1 MYHDRGNPVSCAEL
15 TASAS
20 RVIVALGYHRITNT
34 VPRNDLD
41 AEKYA
46 AVAHCAQLD
55 SIMSLLLLRP
65 RSLPTLEVNVS
76 ELLQADP
83 CNPMSIFEIAPMK
96 MVPVHNKVLDLT
108 LESNLKR
115 SMVVLKE
122 EVAQL
127 RTQMKHIHE
136 VMVKVL
142 TVSYC
147 VVNKSADEIRNDLHT
162 FSRPRWT
169 S

>member
-1 MYHDRGNPVSCAEL
+1 
-15 TASAS
+15 
-20 RVIVALGYHRITNT
+20 VALGYHRITNS
-34 VPRNDLD
+34 VPGNDLD
-41 AEKYA
+41 TEIYA

-83 CNPMSIFEIAPMK
+83 SNPMSIFEIAALK
-96 MVPVHNKVLDLT
+96 MVPVHNKILDLT

-115 SMVVLKE
+115 STVVLKE
-122 EVAQL
+122 EVTQL
-127 RTQMKHIHE
+127 RTQMKDIHE

-142 TVSYC
+142 TVSYR
-147 VVNKSADEIRNDLHT
+147 VVNKPADETRNDLHI